1 MCGAH
6 RGDVIVTKAVLRS
19 IAMIVQVIYSNGNIF
34 LRVNIG
40 S

>member
-6 RGDVIVTKAVLRS
+6 RGDVIVIKTLLRS
-19 IAMIVQVIYSNGNIF
+19 IAMIVQVIYSKRNIF
-34 LRVNIG
+34 LRANIG